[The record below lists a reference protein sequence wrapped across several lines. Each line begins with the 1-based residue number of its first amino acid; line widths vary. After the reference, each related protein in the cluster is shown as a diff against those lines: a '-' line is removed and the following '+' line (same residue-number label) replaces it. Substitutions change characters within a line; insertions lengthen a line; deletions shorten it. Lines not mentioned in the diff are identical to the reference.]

1 MADEP
6 VLLTE
11 TTGWGVRLT
20 LNRPSKLNA
29 LSAELIDALTAAIA
43 AAADDDRVRVI
54 AIAGTGRWLRP
65 GHQQRH
71 RRRHWPGATSSH
83 GTLPPPWRSGHARNP

>member
-29 LSAELIDALTAAIA
+29 LSAELIDAP
-43 AAADDDRVRVI
+43 DSRDRRS
-54 AIAGTGRWLRP
+54 RRRRP
-65 GHQQRH
+65 RPRHRH
-71 RRRHWPGATSSH
+71 RRS
-83 GTLPPPWRSGHARNP
+83 RSGVLRRL